1 MIDALKFNS
10 LHSLV
15 NLRTS
20 RYALNRLK
28 TKTIVELE
36 RTLSLL
42 FLRSREVFGVY
53 EAEALLVLI
62 VAMVGDIL
70 VCA

>member
-1 MIDALKFNS
+1 MDASKSNF

-42 FLRSREVFGVY
+42 FLRSREVFGVD
-53 EAEALLVLI
+53 EAEALLARI
-62 VAMVGDIL
+62 VAMVGHDQ
-70 VCA
+70 